1 MTSVVSWTAS
11 KEAIDLFKILKPL
24 GDIEQYRFE
33 DWRNKAVSLVGDN
46 CASTVYCRPG
56 ESYILLAN
64 FDPEPK
70 KVTCTVKP
78 RNLPYPLSS
87 VGAGAILEKDVSKN
101 INIKK
106 LTGSGE
112 TITLPDDNAVLIH
125 IK

>member
-1 MTSVVSWTAS
+1 MDELIEFMEW
-11 KEAIDLFKILKPL
+11 IRQRIYLFKILKPL

-46 CASTVYCRPG
+46 CTSAVYYRPG

-78 RNLPYPLSS
+78 RNLPYSLSS
-87 VGAGAILEKDVSKN
+87 VGAGAILEKD
-101 INIKK
+101 IK
-106 LTGSGE
+106 E
-112 TITLPDDNAVLIH
+112 Y
-125 IK
+125 

>member
-1 MTSVVSWTAS
+1 METTAYIS
-11 KEAIDLFKILKPL
+11 FQDFKKPL
-24 GDIEQYRFE
+24 GDFEQYRFE
-33 DWRNKAVSLVGDN
+33 DCRNKAVSLVGDN
-46 CASTVYCRPG
+46 CAVYSRPG
-56 ESYILLAN
+56 ESYILPAN

-70 KVTCTVKP
+70 KVTCTVKL

-106 LTGSGE
+106 ITGSGE
-112 TITLPDDNAVLIH
+112 TITLPADNAVLIH